1 MAVREIRVFPDPVL
15 REKSR
20 PVERFDEGLKK
31 LVEDMVE
38 TMYLRD
44 GVGLAAP
51 QLGESLRVVTID
63 ARAGAEEEKKPLIL
77 INPEIVQKEGDIV
90 WNEGCL
96 SFPGIYEEIKR
107 ADRVVVNARDL
118 DGVQF
123 TVEAEGLLAVALQH
137 EIDHLDGILI
147 FDYMSF
153 IRKKLVRRELKKKVE
168 EMKREAEETRGLAG
182 S

>member
-1 MAVREIRVFPDPVL
+1 MAVREIKIFPDPLL

-20 PVERFDEGLKK
+20 PVEKFDEDLKT
-31 LVEDMVE
+31 LVRDMVE

-51 QLGESLRVVTID
+51 QVGESLQVVTID
-63 ARAGAEEEKKPLIL
+63 ARAGVEEEKKPLVL
-77 INPEIVQKEGDIV
+77 VNPEIVHREGDIV

-107 ADRVVVNARDL
+107 ADRVIVNALDL
-118 DGVQF
+118 DGVKF
-123 TVEAEGLLAVALQH
+123 TVEGEGLLAVALQH
-137 EIDHLDGILI
+137 EIDHLNGILI

-153 IRKKLVRRELKKKVE
+153 IRKKLVRRELKKRVE
-168 EMKREAEETRGLAG
+168 EMKQEAEETRQDLTG
-182 S
+182 

>member
-1 MAVREIRVFPDPVL
+1 MAVREIKIFPDPVL

-20 PVERFDEGLKK
+20 PVILFDEDLRN
-31 LVEDMVE
+31 LVEDMVD

-51 QLGESLRVVTID
+51 QVGEGLRVVTID
-63 ARAGAEEEKKPLIL
+63 PRVSTEEEKKPLIL

-107 ADRVVVNARDL
+107 ADRVVVNAQDL
-118 DGVQF
+118 AGVKF
-123 TVEAEGLLAVALQH
+123 TVEGEGLLAVALQH
-137 EIDHLDGILI
+137 EIDHLEGILI

-168 EMKREAEETRGLAG
+168 EMQQEVEETRQELV
-182 S
+182 

>member
-1 MAVREIRVFPDPVL
+1 MALREIIIFPDPVL

-20 PVERFDEGLKK
+20 TVTRFDGNLKK

-51 QLGESLRVVTID
+51 QVGESRRVVTID
-63 ARAGAEEEKKPLIL
+63 ARAGMEDEKKPLIL
-77 INPEIVQKEGDIV
+77 INPEIVLREGDIV

-107 ADRVVVNARDL
+107 ADRVIVNAQDI
-118 DGVQF
+118 DGVKF
-123 TVEAEGLLAVALQH
+123 TVEGQGLLAVALQH
-137 EIDHLDGILI
+137 EIDHLEGILI

-153 IRKKLVRRELKKKVE
+153 IRKKLVRRELKRKVE
-168 EMKREAEETRGLAG
+168 EMKKEAEETRGMAG